1 MFLSSWANR
10 GNDAMSL
17 LPFGMLLTP
26 LQLISILLTVPVT
39 VFLMTAVAISVIFSL
54 EQMQDIT
61 ANLQLPLVLFLG
73 DFFIQMFRGTR
84 PVTLEY
90 FIPLH
95 NSLELISETFNSQ
108 DKTWHILAVT
118 LLNLATDIFVLRKTY
133 RKEDFK

>member
-61 ANLQLPLVLFLG
+61 ANLQLPLVLFPRRL
-73 DFFIQMFRGTR
+73 FSSRC
-84 PVTLEY
+84 
-90 FIPLH
+90 
-95 NSLELISETFNSQ
+95 SEER
-108 DKTWHILAVT
+108 D
-118 LLNLATDIFVLRKTY
+118 R
-133 RKEDFK
+133 